1 MEENVQSCRVNFDPS
16 LFVSFCTVIIFIIY
30 LRKPIV
36 PFIGDRP
43 SCTGRHATL
52 YPSLAEDNR
61 VASCHCAECQPINVS
76 ITRMSQSHSRL
87 LQRCHFSDLL
97 EYCPQF
103 IGPAVNV

>member
-1 MEENVQSCRVNFDPS
+1 MEESCRVNFDPS
-16 LFVSFCTVIIFIIY
+16 FGSLFVSVCTFIIFIIY

-36 PFIGDRP
+36 PLIGDRP
-43 SCTGRHATL
+43 SSTGRDV
-52 YPSLAEDNR
+52 SLADDNR

-87 LQRCHFSDLL
+87 LLRCHFSDLL